1 MARLRKCR
9 RVCCMPSILRFT
21 PDCQKAE
28 FLTLSV
34 DELESLRL
42 CDLEGLEQDEAAAAM
57 DVSRGTFQRILYS
70 AHKKTAEALCDGKGI
85 AIGGGDYEIA
95 EHGCSGAVRC
105 SHCRFRSDKN
115 IANNTQG
122 DAENE

>member
-42 CDLEGLEQDEAAAAM
+42 CDLEGLEQDEAAAVMAKA
-57 DVSRGTFQRILYS
+57 STASPKKSTSIL
-70 AHKKTAEALCDGKGI
+70 
-85 AIGGGDYEIA
+85 
-95 EHGCSGAVRC
+95 R
-105 SHCRFRSDKN
+105 
-115 IANNTQG
+115 
-122 DAENE
+122 